1 MADKWEVRKGGQAY
15 AGGPMK
21 TLPDAQQ
28 RRSMRSAG
36 YQIYVDGKPYRE
48 RGVPPKG
55 GG

>member
-1 MADKWEVRKGGQAY
+1 MAAKWEVRKGGQAY
-15 AGGPMK
+15 AGGPME

-28 RRSMRSAG
+28 RRSMRAAG
-36 YQIYVDGKPYRE
+36 YKIYVDGKPYRE